1 MGDSGRRRWSE
12 GAGVVS
18 DTYLVRRFFN
28 GTLSSAVFGRNKR
41 VRNLFFVQNTTCVF
55 AEVWSRR
62 HVACKG
68 RTSGEGVGCRS
79 AAGAVLGGC
88 GLCAVLNAS

>member
-28 GTLSSAVFGRNKR
+28 GTLSSAVFGRNKE
-41 VRNLFFVQNTTCVF
+41 LILCTKYYMCV
-55 AEVWSRR
+55 
-62 HVACKG
+62 
-68 RTSGEGVGCRS
+68 CRS
-79 AAGAVLGGC
+79 LVSEARGLQRPYQWRGGW
-88 GLCAVLNAS
+88 V